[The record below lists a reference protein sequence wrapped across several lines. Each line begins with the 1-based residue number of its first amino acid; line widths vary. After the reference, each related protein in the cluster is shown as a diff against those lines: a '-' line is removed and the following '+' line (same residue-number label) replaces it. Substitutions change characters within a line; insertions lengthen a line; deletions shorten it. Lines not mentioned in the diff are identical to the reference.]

1 MRRQENV
8 VSVER
13 KILLNLEEAAELTG
27 LGMQKLREISNSEDC
42 EFVVWNGT
50 KRMFKRRKLEEYL
63 EAAYS
68 I

>member
-1 MRRQENV
+1 MRRQENG

-63 EAAYS
+63 ETAYS